1 MKTHFRDKLDFSGN
15 DVYQFQFPLPL
26 SPNYFVTPNK
36 KG

>member
-15 DVYQFQFPLPL
+15 DVYQFQSPL